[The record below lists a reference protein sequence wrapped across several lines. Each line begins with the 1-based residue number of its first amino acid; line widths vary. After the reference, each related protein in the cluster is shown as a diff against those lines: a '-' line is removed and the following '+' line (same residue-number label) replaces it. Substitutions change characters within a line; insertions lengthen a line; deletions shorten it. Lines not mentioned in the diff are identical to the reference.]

1 MDDLANALEQFFNG
15 ALRINEAG
23 ETVLVAGML
32 PVIGAIAGVSTAIAI
47 TIISCL
53 LIWVMVDKTV
63 DALDKAKHWIKQIC
77 ISWLFIN
84 LSGDILVL
92 LLTFAEIKY

>member
-1 MDDLANALEQFFNG
+1 MDDLANALEQFFSG
-15 ALRINEAG
+15 AQRINE
-23 ETVLVAGML
+23 AGML

-53 LIWVMVDKTV
+53 LIYVMVDKTV